1 MNFVYCLC
9 GGLLAKGSWMSQEGL
24 TGKGELD
31 VWVVKTVTRRPG
43 NIHGMRAR
51 WAEMG
56 GESTKGVYPVHLVD
70 KCS

>member
-1 MNFVYCLC
+1 
-9 GGLLAKGSWMSQEGL
+9 MSQEGL